1 MNKAEKNAILLS
13 QNIRAQL
20 ALRQAYYIN
29 QVRGEADYE
38 EWDANELSWIFQQFY
53 EAESTIAKLRVRLNE
68 DHPLQQARELE
79 DWLTYPTKIL
89 NKQIQLLVAAVQDM
103 KTPLVDRTAALK
115 KDYFTETTDIFFNRK
130 PVGIF
135 NHERK
140 PKWDENKFKVGTP
153 IPNLLYAGLETHEQS
168 KTLYVHMNAVVNAGK
183 RWLLEIAKKKGK
195 IDYTNKVQF
204 QEVVAIMTKHLT
216 TQAAHIERIK
226 PMYEMN
232 RNRWAYARFEEWGS
246 FIKQVRREYEFR
258 KAIPM
263 WKMFK
268 SKIDRAVEDF
278 LGCEENE
285 KEMYANNIFDL
296 FFAPADPTE
305 IWESW
310 NDPVLGGMK
319 EEDGPT
325 DVMRPVSPPS
335 DSHPNIY
342 ASDIIAFVRASG
354 WIDDVDEVLAKVSRV
369 ADDNPKWAGFL
380 VKPEFVEAAPVP
392 FFPFKVDPNKLPD
405 EYAGLAQSLWDNEYI
420 NVGREEVFGPL
431 IELGC
436 LEENYTEYYKDTEV
450 ADA

>member
-1 MNKAEKNAILLS
+1 MNKDEKNSILVS
-13 QNIRAQL
+13 QNERAQY

-29 QVRGEADYE
+29 QARKDPSYE
-38 EWDANELSWIFQQFY
+38 EWDLNELSWIFQQFY
-53 EAESTIAKLRVRLNE
+53 NAEATITKLRARLAE

-89 NKQIQLLVAAVQDM
+89 NKQIQLLVEAVKDM
-103 KTPLVDRTAALK
+103 KTPLEDRTKSLK
-115 KDYFTETTDIFFNRK
+115 LDYHKQATDIFYNRK
-130 PVGIF
+130 VDYHNRFAIGY
-135 NHERK
+135 
-140 PKWDENKFKVGTP
+140 P
-153 IPNLLYAGLETHEQS
+153 IPSLLEDALTTHEQS
-168 KTLYVHMNAVVNAGK
+168 KALYVHMNAVVNAGK

-195 IDYTNKVQF
+195 IDYTDKAQF

-319 EEDGPT
+319 EEGGPT
-325 DVMRPVSPPS
+325 DVMRPVPPPS

-369 ADDNPKWAGFL
+369 ADDNPRWAGFL